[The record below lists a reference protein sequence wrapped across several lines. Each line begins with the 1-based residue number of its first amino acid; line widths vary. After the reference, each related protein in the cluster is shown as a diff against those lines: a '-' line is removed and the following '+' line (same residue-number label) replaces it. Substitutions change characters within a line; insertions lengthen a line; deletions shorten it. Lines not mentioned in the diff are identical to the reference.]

1 MTCPPKWS
9 PWRDQDNERGSL
21 TLFAVVLAFGLLA
34 MAGLVIDGGTKLTA
48 QRRANHLA
56 EQAARAGAQSVDL
69 ATVRAGQPALH
80 PASARAAAARY
91 LAATGHRGRITVGT
105 DTVEVTVAD
114 RQPTVVLGLLGI
126 QHLNVTGRGRARLL
140 IGITEARP

>member
-1 MTCPPKWS
+1 MTCPPRWS
-9 PWRDQDNERGSL
+9 PWRDLDSERGSL

-56 EQAARAGAQSVDL
+56 EQAARAGAQSVDI
-69 ATVRAGQPALH
+69 AAVRTGQPALD
-80 PASARAAAARY
+80 PAAARAAAAGY
-91 LAATGHRGRITVGT
+91 LAATGHRGRITVGP
-105 DTVEVTVAD
+105 DTVEVNVAY
-114 RQPTVVLGLLGI
+114 RQPTAVLGLLGI
-126 QHLNVTGRGRARLL
+126 EHLNVTGRGQARLL